1 MRGIPFRAVVALA
14 VASYAAPAARAE
26 IKDHEV
32 LRFLYLQ
39 TPCGMAKVTS
49 RDVTA
54 ERARFTA
61 DCQNKTA
68 FPDDAAV
75 VCSDHSDDRSCKL
88 ETQHRDFKH
97 LELLRPK
104 AN

>member
-1 MRGIPFRAVVALA
+1 MVAFA
-14 VASYAAPAARAE
+14 CCTSTAALAE
-26 IKDHEV
+26 IKDYEV
-32 LRFLYLQ
+32 LRYLYLH

-75 VCSDHSDDRSCKL
+75 VCTDHDDDRSCRI
-88 ETQHRDFKH
+88 ETPHRDFKH
-97 LELLRPK
+97 LDMLRQHAK
-104 AN
+104 

>member
-1 MRGIPFRAVVALA
+1 MRRGVSGYILALA
-14 VASYAAPAARAE
+14 FEVSLPAQASAE

-68 FPDDAAV
+68 LPDDAAV
-75 VCSDHSDDRSCKL
+75 ICSDHSDDRSCRL
-88 ETQHRDFKH
+88 ETQSRDFKH
-97 LELLRPK
+97 LDLLRPNAK
-104 AN
+104 